1 MLIKEINTGGIKEC
15 AKLCR
20 QAMPKDIMP
29 DFLFREKVFDDPDY
43 RQDLNLIMFDEQEDA
58 SAGLISAVI
67 RSLGENKTGFIKL
80 LCVPD
85 QYRRKG
91 IASSLYSE
99 IEKIFIAEGVNEI
112 RVCESVPNYF
122 MPGIDPFYTE
132 AVCFFES
139 KGFVKFND
147 TCNLI
152 ADLLNN
158 NFNTTEEEQ
167 QLLNAGITIKRAE
180 GNDRS
185 SLMELIDKYFPGWKG
200 ETEASFGNTPVSIYI
215 AAISRKVIG
224 FSAYENNNKGTGWFG
239 PMGTN
244 PEYRG
249 KGVGSVLF
257 KKCLQDLKDLGFSK
271 AVIPWV
277 GPIPFYMKYANAK
290 VNRVFWR
297 YKKVIN

>member
-1 MLIKEINTGGIKEC
+1 MLIKVINAGLIREC

-20 QAMPKDIMP
+20 QAMPRDIMP
-29 DFLFREKVFDDPDY
+29 DFLFREKVFDDIDF
-43 RQDLNLIMFDEQEDA
+43 RSDLNLIAVDEYDGTA
-58 SAGLISAVI
+58 AGLISAVI
-67 RSLGENKTGFIKL
+67 RTSGEEKAGFIKL
-80 LCVPD
+80 LCVPE

-99 IEKIFIAEGVNEI
+99 VEKKFLAVGIKEI

-147 TCNLI
+147 TSNLI

-158 NFNTTEEEQ
+158 NFNTDKEEQ
-167 QLLNAGITIKRAE
+167 QLLNAGITIKRADD
-180 GNDRS
+180 NDYC
-185 SLMELIDKYFPGWKG
+185 SLLMLLEKYFPGWKG
-200 ETEASFGNTPVSIYI
+200 EVASSFNNTPVSIYI
-215 AAISRKVIG
+215 ALLDGKVIG
-224 FSAYENNNKGTGWFG
+224 FSAYEGNNKGTGWFG

-249 KGVGSVLF
+249 KGAGGVLF
-257 KKCLQDLKDLGFSK
+257 KKCLQDLKDLGFAK
-271 AVIPWV
+271 AIIPWV
-277 GPIPFYMKYANAK
+277 GPIPFYMKHANAR